1 MKASFYLLIAAVF
14 WGLNFHFAQ
23 IMLQSSSSTEA
34 GFWRFLFGVATL
46 TLLSYKKLPSLNL
59 WRTHF
64 KGFLLVG
71 FVGSFI
77 FNIFFFWGMLTTSPL
92 NAALIMS
99 LNPAVTLIFS
109 RIFLKT
115 KLHVKQVIGI
125 LVAFVGVLYLLV
137 KGNLAALQHFSFTT
151 GDLLIFIANAIFA
164 MQHIWT
170 KKYTGGITIRDFTL
184 LTNVVCLLCFLAILP
199 FTPVQSISM
208 HRWPFWVSAIGIGT
222 LGTAIAFLLWNDG
235 LKMIG
240 PGRAGIFINIVPLST
255 ALTGVW
261 LGKPLQ
267 FYHLVS
273 GIIIISG
280 LVIMQYQRRTYSLK

>member
-1 MKASFYLLIAAVF
+1 MKASLYLLTATIC

-23 IMLQSSSSTEA
+23 IMLQTSSSMEA

-46 TLLSYKKLPSLNL
+46 ALFSYKKLPPVGL

-64 KGFLLVG
+64 KGLSLVG
-71 FVGSFI
+71 FVGI
-77 FNIFFFWGMLTTSPL
+77 FGFNVFFFWGMLTTSPL

-109 RIFLKT
+109 NIFLKT
-115 KLHVKQVIGI
+115 KLQAKQIVGI

-137 KGNLAALQHFSFTT
+137 KGDFAALQHFSFTT
-151 GDLLIFIANAIFA
+151 GDLLIFIANGIFA
-164 MQHIWT
+164 LQHIWT

-184 LTNVVCLLCFLAILP
+184 LTNFICLLSFLVLLP
-199 FTPVQSISM
+199 FISMRSISA
-208 HRWPFWVSAIGIGT
+208 HNWPFWVSAIGMGA
-222 LGTAIAFLLWNDG
+222 LGTAVAFMLWNDG

-240 PGRAGIFINIVPLST
+240 PGRAGIFMNVVPLST

-267 FYHLVS
+267 FYHLIS
-273 GIIIISG
+273 GLIIISG
-280 LVIMQYQRRTYSLK
+280 LLIMQYQRRTYALK